1 MDFYK
6 VNLKYFSVVELIMFN
21 INEFFSRKNNT
32 TLIIAEAGVNHNGC
46 ISNAKKLIDM
56 AVRCGANA
64 IKFQKKN
71 VDSDIQVIKIDENTS
86 GEDKWDLPFGKNLL
100 EHQDFLEFSQDKF
113 RELKEYADSQ
123 GILFLASAWDEDSA
137 DFLIELGLP
146 VLKIGSPDLTNF
158 PLLEHVAKKNI
169 PLILSTGMADL
180 ETVKEAYEILSFH
193 NKNIAILQCTSCYP
207 TLAKDVNLQVIKT
220 YQTEFTRCLIG
231 YSGHER
237 GITASLGAVAL
248 GGRIV
253 ERHITLDQTMDG
265 TEHIASLEE
274 DEFSRLVQEIRVM
287 EQCVGSPEKKK
298 LACEL
303 DNLQTHS
310 KSLVIKKSIL
320 KGEIIS
326 REHLSTVTGGSGVSP
341 MKLYYVIGK
350 KVNQNLEKG
359 TVLVEDYLD

>member
-1 MDFYK
+1 
-6 VNLKYFSVVELIMFN
+6 MFN
-21 INEFFSRKNNT
+21 IHDFFTKKSPGT
-32 TLIIAEAGVNHNGC
+32 FIIAEAGVNHNG
-46 ISNAKKLIDM
+46 SLQNAKKLIDM

-71 VDSDIQVIKIDENTS
+71 VDSDIQVTRLDRISQT
-86 GEDKWDLPFGKNLL
+86 EDDRWALPFGKNLL
-100 EHQDFLEFSQDKF
+100 EHQDFLEFSKDKF
-113 RELKEYADSQ
+113 REIKEYADSQ

-137 DFLIELGLP
+137 DFLVEIGVH

-158 PLLEHVAKKNI
+158 PLLEHVSKKNI

-180 ETVKEAYEILSFH
+180 ETVREAYEVLSFH
-193 NKNIAILQCTSCYP
+193 NQQVALLQCTSCYP
-207 TLAKDVNLQVIKT
+207 TQAKDVNLRVIQT

-248 GGRIV
+248 GARII

-274 DEFSRLVQEIRVM
+274 DEFSKLVKEIRVM
-287 EQCVGSPEKKK
+287 EQCLGSPEKKK
-298 LACEL
+298 LPCEL

-310 KSLVIKKSIL
+310 KSLVIKKCIAT
-320 KGEIIS
+320 GEIIT
-326 REHLSTVTGGSGVSP
+326 REHLSTVRGGSGVSP

-350 KVNQNLEKG
+350 KVNRDLEKG
-359 TVLVEDYLD
+359 AILQDVFLIN